1 MYNNFRY
8 IKIIILSL
16 TFLVC
21 KCFSNI
27 SITSFGSSE
36 NPSFLVD
43 NTFTS
48 FTTITQSASSLQLSG
63 TDQNSL
69 YGNFTTLDL
78 SSYTENQLTIY
89 GNVTLDPLTNFTMG
103 LRDNNGVIATY
114 SSTSYSNLAS
124 GVSLSFVS
132 YGGSFNWSDVNG
144 LELLTGGAGSSLT
157 FSLTGLEIVP
167 EPSNYA
173 SIIGFIA
180 LSLALLRRRGM
191 MVKNL

>member
-1 MYNNFRY
+1 MYNFRY
-8 IKIIILSL
+8 IKVIILSL

-36 NPSFLVD
+36 NPHFSVN

-69 YGNFTTLDL
+69 YGDFTTLDL
-78 SSYTENQLTIY
+78 SSYTENQLTLY
-89 GNVTLDPLTNFTMG
+89 GNVTVNPLTNFS
-103 LRDNNGVIATY
+103 LDLYDSSNNIATY
-114 SSTSYSNLAS
+114 SSTSYSNLSS
-124 GVSLSFVS
+124 GASLSFVS
-132 YGGSFNWSDVNG
+132 YTGTFDWANVNG
-144 LELLTGGAGSSLT
+144 LQLLTGGAGSSLT

-173 SIIGFIA
+173 SIIGFVA
-180 LSLALLRRRGM
+180 LSLALLRRRGV

>member
-21 KCFSNI
+21 KCFSNV

-36 NPSFLVD
+36 NPSFSVD
-43 NTFTS
+43 NTFTD

-63 TDQNSL
+63 TDQDSL

-132 YGGSFNWSDVNG
+132 YDGSFNWSDVNG

-191 MVKNL
+191 MV